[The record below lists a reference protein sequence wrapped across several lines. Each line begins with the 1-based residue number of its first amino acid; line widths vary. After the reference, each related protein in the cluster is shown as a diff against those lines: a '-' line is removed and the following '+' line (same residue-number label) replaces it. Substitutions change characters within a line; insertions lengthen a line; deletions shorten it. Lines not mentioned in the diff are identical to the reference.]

1 MNRFL
6 FILIS
11 TLVFS
16 FATASTGW
24 AKPFDEVNQDVRDVQ
39 VKAQLEAQP
48 EALLVY
54 AKGLCCPSCAI
65 GIRKMI
71 GRLPF
76 VDTSA
81 DNDGIELDAKHQ
93 LVIITVKKGAKPDYQ
108 ALASAIDEAG
118 YEPVHTYVWK
128 DKKVLTSKLALNT
141 FRVVP

>member
-1 MNRFL
+1 MHRVL
-6 FILIS
+6 LVVLTAL
-11 TLVFS
+11 TLSLLTV
-16 FATASTGW
+16 STGW

-76 VDTSA
+76 VDTSG

-93 LVIITVKKGAKPDYQ
+93 LVVITVKKGAKPDYQ

-128 DKKVLTSKLALNT
+128 DKKVVTSKLALNT

>member
-1 MNRFL
+1 MYR
-6 FILIS
+6 ILLVVLTAL
-11 TLVFS
+11 TLSLV
-16 FATASTGW
+16 TVSTGW

-54 AKGLCCPSCAI
+54 DKGLCCPSCAI

-76 VDTSA
+76 VDTSG

-93 LVIITVKKGAKPDYQ
+93 LVVITVKKGEKPDYQ

-128 DKKVLTSKLALNT
+128 DKKVVTSKLALNT